1 MQQDDLRKL
10 VRRDLMVA
18 GGGSVIAIW
27 TWSVIF
33 AAHFGWISR
42 LTAGRV
48 AVLVGVVVGVG
59 SLWRWASGPPSLM
72 RDRVLVLTPLFL
84 VAGPALIGV
93 HYLGGGFVVAIL
105 SSAIGITAAGALGIM
120 WSRRRT
126 TRTGS

>member
-1 MQQDDLRKL
+1 MQQEDLRKL

-27 TWSVIF
+27 TWAIIA

-42 LTAGRV
+42 ITTGRV
-48 AVLVGVVVGVG
+48 AVAVGVVVGVG
-59 SLWRWASGPPSLM
+59 SLWWWASGPRALM
-72 RDRVLVLTPLFL
+72 RDRFMVLTPLFL

-105 SSAIGITAAGALGIM
+105 SAAVGVTAAGALGM
-120 WSRRRT
+120 AWSRRRA
-126 TRTGS
+126 TRPGS

>member
-27 TWSVIF
+27 TWAVVF

-42 LTAGRV
+42 ITAGRV
-48 AVLVGVVVGVG
+48 VVIVGIVVGVG
-59 SLWRWASGPPSLM
+59 ALWWWASGPPFLM
-72 RDRVLVLTPLFL
+72 RDRLLVLSPLFL

-105 SSAIGITAAGALGIM
+105 SAAVGVTAAGALGIA
-120 WSRRRT
+120 WSRRRA
-126 TRTGS
+126 TRPGS